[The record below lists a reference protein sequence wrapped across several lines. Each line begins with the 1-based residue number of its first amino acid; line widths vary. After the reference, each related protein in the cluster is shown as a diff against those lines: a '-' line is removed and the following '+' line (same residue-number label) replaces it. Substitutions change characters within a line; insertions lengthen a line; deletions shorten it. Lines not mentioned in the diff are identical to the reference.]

1 MSEVHTGNVAKITN
15 AEESTITTE
24 FTNDGASISKI
35 IDGEGSVYINSFDQ
49 NNNLIQTT
57 YPDGENEKFTYD
69 GNGNLNKIISRSK
82 QETSYSLNKRGELLQ
97 KTSSDKSITYQ
108 YNIEGSLTKAISKDS
123 VVEIAYDKEKRPVKV
138 TYDGQTSLLYEYNS
152 KGQRTS
158 LSDSSGNY
166 KITYHYDEAGR
177 MILAKQEGKKNI
189 LSVDYQNGFLKS
201 RRTGDD
207 TRVHYTFNNR
217 TNKLEAMEIVANNSK
232 TGTKFSYTRDKFSR
246 IKTIDQTNKDGS
258 FKWSFS
264 YDRISQLTSF
274 SNSDGVSNDVTYD
287 KNQNRK
293 TLKNNKN
300 GDSVYRVNSLNQMT
314 GVNDDEKLTY
324 DLNGNIIQIE
334 NLKKKID
341 ERFVYDS
348 ENKMTESLSSSS
360 RCSYAY
366 DALGNIKEQI
376 CDGIKT
382 SYLVDPFGK
391 FGADIIGEVS

>member
-1 MSEVHTGNVAKITN
+1 MSEVHTGNVVKITN
-15 AEESTITTE
+15 AEENTITTE

-35 IDGEGSVYINSFDQ
+35 IDGEGSIYTNSFDQ

-57 YPDGENEKFTYD
+57 YPDRENEKFTYD

-189 LSVDYQNGFLKS
+189 LSVDYQNGFLKIS
-201 RRTGDD
+201 KQFLWSHLG
-207 TRVHYTFNNR
+207 YIIE
-217 TNKLEAMEIVANNSK
+217 KLLMRYMEE
-232 TGTKFSYTRDKFSR
+232 
-246 IKTIDQTNKDGS
+246 
-258 FKWSFS
+258 
-264 YDRISQLTSF
+264 
-274 SNSDGVSNDVTYD
+274 
-287 KNQNRK
+287 QNRYK
-293 TLKNNKN
+293 
-300 GDSVYRVNSLNQMT
+300 V
-314 GVNDDEKLTY
+314 
-324 DLNGNIIQIE
+324 
-334 NLKKKID
+334 
-341 ERFVYDS
+341 
-348 ENKMTESLSSSS
+348 
-360 RCSYAY
+360 
-366 DALGNIKEQI
+366 
-376 CDGIKT
+376 
-382 SYLVDPFGK
+382 
-391 FGADIIGEVS
+391 